1 MVKDRGTAEIEFDM
15 DGNPFFMVDD
25 VQYFLNEFMRA
36 DDTPNVGYLTLS
48 NTGGISASI
57 DPTGDEV
64 YFEFISA

>member
-1 MVKDRGTAEIEFDM
+1 MVKDRGTADIEFDM

>member
-1 MVKDRGTAEIEFDM
+1 MVKDRGTADIEFDM
-15 DGNPFFMVDD
+15 DGNAFFMVDD

>member
-15 DGNPFFMVDD
+15 EGNAFFQVDD
-25 VQYFLNEFMRA
+25 VKYFLNEFMRA
-36 DDTPNVGYLTLS
+36 DGNPGVGYLTLT

-57 DPTGDEV
+57 DPTGEEV

>member
-1 MVKDRGTAEIEFDM
+1 
-15 DGNPFFMVDD
+15 MVDD

-36 DDTPNVGYLTLS
+36 DDNTNVGYLTLS
-48 NTGGISASI
+48 NTGGITASI